1 MRAYRYQYQYCTS
14 IATGPVAVLCTCATT
29 RAAMVVSKSKDSAP
43 FSRPTVPHSQQYH
56 LIVGPLGPVQSYAS
70 WASTTALGI
79 FDGIRGF
86 FRCAE
91 FLSAGQK
98 QFVAP
103 ADGSCSL
110 LGPQFC
116 CCFSVALEPT
126 QAVKTLLSRD
136 HCPGAACVLR
146 VHRKSN
152 SSDLSMVLYIWFEWF

>member
-1 MRAYRYQYQYCTS
+1 M
-14 IATGPVAVLCTCATT
+14 LCTCATT
-29 RAAMVVSKSKDSAP
+29 RAAIVVSKSKDSAS

-79 FDGIRGF
+79 FDGTRGF

-110 LGPQFC
+110 LGRQF
-116 CCFSVALEPT
+116 
-126 QAVKTLLSRD
+126 LLFFCGSRAD
-136 HCPGAACVLR
+136 PSCQDVTVTRSLSGRCSCTARSPEKQLFRLVDGAIYISGLSG
-146 VHRKSN
+146 SN
-152 SSDLSMVLYIWFEWF
+152 

>member
-1 MRAYRYQYQYCTS
+1 M
-14 IATGPVAVLCTCATT
+14 LCTCATT

-43 FSRPTVPHSQQYH
+43 FSRPTLPHSQQYH

-91 FLSAGQK
+91 FLSAAQK
-98 QFVAP
+98 QFMAP

-110 LGPQFC
+110 LGPQF
-116 CCFSVALEPT
+116 FVVFLWLYSRP
-126 QAVKTLLSRD
+126 KLSRRY
-136 HCPGAACVLR
+136 CYEITVRALLVYCTFTGKATLPTCR
-146 VHRKSN
+146 
-152 SSDLSMVLYIWFEWF
+152 